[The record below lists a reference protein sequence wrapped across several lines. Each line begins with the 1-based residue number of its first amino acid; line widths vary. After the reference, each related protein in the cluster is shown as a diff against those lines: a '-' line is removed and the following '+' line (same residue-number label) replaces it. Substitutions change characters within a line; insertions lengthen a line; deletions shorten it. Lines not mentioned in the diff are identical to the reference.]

1 VGVQS
6 NDGERTRYQL
16 MAKRPTDTDTNV
28 NRIRS
33 VVDDLTG
40 LKDPDDKM
48 LEVLE
53 LLTPTS
59 VRDIQPGKLYLFIYN
74 AKTPNLLYDQ
84 NPFIAVTD
92 VFQWGFRGFSA
103 HWREPRQYT
112 WSEVGTDVYEVFRS
126 EVNDVLRLSLMN
138 KRLNN

>member
-33 VVDDLTG
+33 VVNDLTG

-112 WSEVGTDVYEVFRS
+112 WSEVGTDVYEVYRS
-126 EVNDVLRLSLMN
+126 EVTDVLRLSLMN

>member
-1 VGVQS
+1 
-6 NDGERTRYQL
+6 

-92 VFQWGFRGFSA
+92 IFQWGFRGFSA

-112 WSEVGTDVYEVFRS
+112 WSEVGTDVYEVYRS
-126 EVNDVLRLSLMN
+126 EVTDVLRLSLMN

>member
-1 VGVQS
+1 
-6 NDGERTRYQL
+6 
-16 MAKRPTDTDTNV
+16 MAKRPTQTDSNV
-28 NRIRS
+28 NRIREL
-33 VVDDLTG
+33 VDNMTG
-40 LKDPDDKM
+40 MKDPDDRM
-48 LEVLE
+48 LEVLDV
-53 LLTPTS
+53 LTASPVRS
-59 VRDIQPGKLYLFIYN
+59 VEPGKLYLFVYN
-74 AKTPNLLYDQ
+74 AKTPNITYDQ

-112 WSEVGTDVYEVFRS
+112 WTEVGTDVYEIFRS

>member
-1 VGVQS
+1 
-6 NDGERTRYQL
+6 

-103 HWREPRQYT
+103 QWREPRQYT
-112 WSEVGTDVYEVFRS
+112 WDEVGTDVYEIFRS

>member
-1 VGVQS
+1 
-6 NDGERTRYQL
+6 

-48 LEVLE
+48 LEVME
-53 LLTPTS
+53 LLTASS
-59 VRDIQPGKLYLFIYN
+59 VRDIQVGKLYLFIYN

-84 NPFIAVTD
+84 NPFVAVTD

-112 WSEVGTDVYEVFRS
+112 WNEVGTDVYEIFRS

-138 KRLNN
+138 KRLNT

>member
-1 VGVQS
+1 
-6 NDGERTRYQL
+6 

-112 WSEVGTDVYEVFRS
+112 WSEVGTDVYEVYRS
-126 EVNDVLRLSLMN
+126 EVTDILRLSLMN

>member
-1 VGVQS
+1 
-6 NDGERTRYQL
+6 

-48 LEVLE
+48 LEVME
-53 LLTPTS
+53 LLTASS
-59 VRDIQPGKLYLFIYN
+59 VRDIQVGKLYLFIYN

-84 NPFIAVTD
+84 NPFVAVTD
-92 VFQWGFRGFSA
+92 VFQWGFRGVNA
-103 HWREPRQYT
+103 HWDGKPRQYT
-112 WSEVGTDVYEVFRS
+112 WSEVGTDVYEIFRS
-126 EVNDVLRLSLMN
+126 EVTDVLRLSLEN

>member
-1 VGVQS
+1 
-6 NDGERTRYQL
+6 

-112 WSEVGTDVYEVFRS
+112 WSEVGTDVYEVYRS
-126 EVNDVLRLSLMN
+126 EVTDVLRLSLMN

>member
-1 VGVQS
+1 
-6 NDGERTRYQL
+6 

-33 VVDDLTG
+33 VVNDLTG

-112 WSEVGTDVYEVFRS
+112 WSEVGTDVYEVYRS
-126 EVNDVLRLSLMN
+126 EVTDVLRLSLMN

>member
-1 VGVQS
+1 
-6 NDGERTRYQL
+6 

-84 NPFIAVTD
+84 NPFVAVTD

-103 HWREPRQYT
+103 HWRKPRQYT
-112 WSEVGTDVYEVFRS
+112 WNEVGTDVYEIFRS
-126 EVNDVLRLSLMN
+126 EVTDVLRLSLEN
-138 KRLNN
+138 RRLNN

>member
-1 VGVQS
+1 
-6 NDGERTRYQL
+6 

-59 VRDIQPGKLYLFIYN
+59 VRDVQPGKLYLFIYN

-112 WSEVGTDVYEVFRS
+112 WSEVGTDVYEVYRS
-126 EVNDVLRLSLMN
+126 EVTDVLRLSLMN

>member
-1 VGVQS
+1 
-6 NDGERTRYQL
+6 

-48 LEVLE
+48 LEVME
-53 LLTPTS
+53 LLTASS
-59 VRDIQPGKLYLFIYN
+59 VRDIQVGKLYLFIYN

-84 NPFIAVTD
+84 NPFVAVTD
-92 VFQWGFRGFSA
+92 VFQWGFRGVNA
-103 HWREPRQYT
+103 HWDGKPRQYT
-112 WSEVGTDVYEVFRS
+112 WNEVGTDVYEIFRS

-138 KRLNN
+138 KRLNT

>member
-1 VGVQS
+1 
-6 NDGERTRYQL
+6 

-53 LLTPTS
+53 ILTPTS

-112 WSEVGTDVYEVFRS
+112 WSEVGTDVYEVYRS
-126 EVNDVLRLSLMN
+126 EVTDVLRLSLMN

>member
-1 VGVQS
+1 
-6 NDGERTRYQL
+6 
-16 MAKRPTDTDTNV
+16 MAKRPTQTDTNV

-33 VVDDLTG
+33 VVDNMTG
-40 LKDPDDKM
+40 LADPDDRM

-53 LLTPTS
+53 LLTPTP
-59 VRDIQPGKLYLFIYN
+59 VRLVEPGKLYLFVYN
-74 AKTPNLLYDQ
+74 AKTPNITFDQ

-112 WSEVGTDVYEVFRS
+112 WNEVGTEVYEIFRS

-138 KRLNN
+138 KRLNT

>member
-1 VGVQS
+1 
-6 NDGERTRYQL
+6 

-48 LEVLE
+48 LEVME
-53 LLTPTS
+53 LLTASS
-59 VRDIQPGKLYLFIYN
+59 VRDVQVGKLYLFVYN

-84 NPFIAVTD
+84 NPFVAVTD
-92 VFQWGFRGFSA
+92 VFQWGFRGVNA
-103 HWREPRQYT
+103 HWDGKPRQYT
-112 WSEVGTDVYEVFRS
+112 WNEVCLLYTSPSPRDAT
-126 EVNDVLRLSLMN
+126 LSRMPSSA
-138 KRLNN
+138 

>member
-1 VGVQS
+1 
-6 NDGERTRYQL
+6 
-16 MAKRPTDTDTNV
+16 
-28 NRIRS
+28 
-33 VVDDLTG
+33 
-40 LKDPDDKM
+40 M

-53 LLTPTS
+53 LLTSTS

-92 VFQWGFRGFSA
+92 VFQWGFCGFSA

-112 WSEVGTDVYEVFRS
+112 WSEVGTDVYEVYRS
-126 EVNDVLRLSLMN
+126 EVTDVLRLSLMN

>member
-1 VGVQS
+1 
-6 NDGERTRYQL
+6 

-48 LEVLE
+48 LEVME
-53 LLTPTS
+53 LLTASS
-59 VRDIQPGKLYLFIYN
+59 VRDVQVGKLYLFVYN

-84 NPFIAVTD
+84 NPFVAVTD

-112 WSEVGTDVYEVFRS
+112 WSEVGTDVYEIFRS

>member
-1 VGVQS
+1 
-6 NDGERTRYQL
+6 

-48 LEVLE
+48 LEVME
-53 LLTPTS
+53 LLTASS
-59 VRDIQPGKLYLFIYN
+59 VRDIQVGKLYLFIYN

-84 NPFIAVTD
+84 NPFVAVTD
-92 VFQWGFRGFSA
+92 VFQWGFRGVNA
-103 HWREPRQYT
+103 HWDGKPRQYT
-112 WSEVGTDVYEVFRS
+112 WNEVGTDVYEIFRS
-126 EVNDVLRLSLMN
+126 EVTDVLRLSLEN